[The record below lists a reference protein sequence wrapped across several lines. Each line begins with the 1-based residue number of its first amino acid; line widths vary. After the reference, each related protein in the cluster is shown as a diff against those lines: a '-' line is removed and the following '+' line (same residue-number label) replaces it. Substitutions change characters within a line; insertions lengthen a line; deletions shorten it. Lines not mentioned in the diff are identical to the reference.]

1 MLRGDIDLWFSLSGW
16 FSPVTMH
23 SAVRLRRLLLLCRGR
38 GLSVSTARPTSSAA
52 APPDR
57 PALRRLPADG
67 PGLADFLSGT
77 AASPAQLTP
86 EPVTEP
92 TPEPTSDLPSPL
104 GVAELEHGLGRR
116 VMFVVHGCQM
126 NVNDTEV
133 AWAVL
138 QKAGY
143 QRTGDIAEA
152 DVVLIMTCSI
162 REGAETKIWNKL
174 RNYKL
179 LKASKGYTGAQF
191 KVRDGAIYTI
201 RVVLPPI
208 SLKQN

>member
-1 MLRGDIDLWFSLSGW
+1 
-16 FSPVTMH
+16 MH

-38 GLSVSTARPTSSAA
+38 GLSVSTTRPTSSAA
-52 APPDR
+52 ASPPDR

-77 AASPAQLTP
+77 AVSPAPPTP

-92 TPEPTSDLPSPL
+92 SSDLPSPL

-143 QRTGDIAEA
+143 QRTGDISEA

-191 KVRDGAIYTI
+191 KVRDGAISTI
-201 RVVLPPI
+201 RVVLPPKLFFLTNLVMASI
-208 SLKQN
+208 Q